1 MRKLKPENIF
11 SYAFAF
17 IVLVGI
23 IFVFVSIIVT
33 AHSGNLIEGTVVD
46 KDVYAP
52 TGRAMY
58 PTFVL
63 KVENNGQTDTWV
75 VSESYYDSVHVGSYV
90 KK

>member
-1 MRKLKPENIF
+1 MCKIKPANIF
-11 SYAFAF
+11 SYTFAF

-23 IFVFVSIIVT
+23 ICIFVSIIVA
-33 AHSGNLIEGTVVD
+33 AHSDNLIEGTVVD
-46 KDVYAP
+46 KDIYAP

-63 KVENNGQTDTWV
+63 KVENNGKTDTWV

>member
-11 SYAFAF
+11 SYAFGF

-23 IFVFVSIIVT
+23 ILVFITIIVA

>member
-23 IFVFVSIIVT
+23 IFVFVSIIVA

-75 VSESYYDSVHVGSYV
+75 VSESYYDSAHVGSYV

>member
-23 IFVFVSIIVT
+23 IFVFVSIIVV
-33 AHSGNLIEGTVVD
+33 AHSGNLIEGTVID
-46 KDVYAP
+46 KDIYAP

-63 KVENNGQTDTWV
+63 KVENNGQTDIWI

>member
-1 MRKLKPENIF
+1 MRKLKLENIF

-23 IFVFVSIIVT
+23 IFVFVSIIVA

-63 KVENNGQTDTWV
+63 KVENNGQTDIWI

>member
-1 MRKLKPENIF
+1 MRKMKPENIF
-11 SYAFAF
+11 SYAFGF

-23 IFVFVSIIVT
+23 ILIFIAIIT
-33 AHSGNLIEGTVVD
+33 AAHSGNLIEGTVVD

-63 KVENNGQTDTWV
+63 KVENNGKTDTWV
-75 VSESYYDSVHVGSYV
+75 VSESYYDSVHIGSYV

>member
-1 MRKLKPENIF
+1 MRKMKPANIF
-11 SYAFAF
+11 SYTFAF

-23 IFVFVSIIVT
+23 ICIFVSIIVA
-33 AHSGNLIEGTVVD
+33 AHSGNLIEGVVVD
-46 KDVYAP
+46 KDIYAP

-63 KVENNGQTDTWV
+63 KVENNGKTDTWV

-90 KK
+90 RK

>member
-23 IFVFVSIIVT
+23 IFVFVSIIVA

-63 KVENNGQTDTWV
+63 KVENNGQTDIWI

>member
-1 MRKLKPENIF
+1 MRKMKPENIF
-11 SYAFAF
+11 FYAFTF
-17 IVLVGI
+17 IVLIGI
-23 IFVFVSIIVT
+23 ILIFVSIIVA
-33 AHSGNLIEGTVVD
+33 AHSGNLVEGTVID

>member
-11 SYAFAF
+11 SYAFGF

-23 IFVFVSIIVT
+23 IFVFVSIIVA
-33 AHSGNLIEGTVVD
+33 AHSGNLVEGTVVD

-63 KVENNGQTDTWV
+63 KVENDGQADTWV

>member
-1 MRKLKPENIF
+1 MRKMKPENIF

-23 IFVFVSIIVT
+23 IFVFVSIIVA

-63 KVENNGQTDTWV
+63 KVENDGKTDTWV

>member
-11 SYAFAF
+11 SYAFGF

-23 IFVFVSIIVT
+23 ILVFVTIIVA

-52 TGRAMY
+52 TGREMY

>member
-1 MRKLKPENIF
+1 MRKMKPENIF
-11 SYAFAF
+11 SYAFGF

-23 IFVFVSIIVT
+23 ILIFIVIIT
-33 AHSGNLIEGTVVD
+33 AAHSGNLIEGTVVD
-46 KDVYAP
+46 KDIYAP
-52 TGRAMY
+52 TGHAMY

-63 KVENNGQTDTWV
+63 KVENGGKTDTWV

>member
-1 MRKLKPENIF
+1 MRKLRPENIF
-11 SYAFAF
+11 SYTFSF

-23 IFVFVSIIVT
+23 ILVFVSIIVT

-58 PTFVL
+58 PTFIL
-63 KVENNGQTDTWV
+63 TVEKNGKTDKWI

>member
-23 IFVFVSIIVT
+23 IFVFVSIIVA

>member
-1 MRKLKPENIF
+1 MRKMKPENIF
-11 SYAFAF
+11 SYAFGF

-23 IFVFVSIIVT
+23 ILIFVTIIVA

-63 KVENNGQTDTWV
+63 KVENDGQTDTWV